1 MPQLAETS
9 VVILDGAV
17 VLTLRPRS
25 SAWQARFRIGG
36 RWIRVTTKQ
45 SDLEKAKEAAR
56 VLYGRARFR
65 DEEGLP
71 VISKRFSQVAEVAKK
86 KMDSAIE
93 AGEGKAVFKDYII
106 AIDNYLN
113 PFFGKYNITSIN
125 YALVNEF
132 AAWRKAKMGHEPK
145 ASSISTHNSALNRIF
160 DEAMQHGYMTKSQV
174 PELKNKGAKSER
186 RPDFTAQEYRHLTK
200 HMTHWVNAGRAGKS
214 RDMRELLRDYVL
226 ILANTG
232 MRHGTESYPLKWKHI
247 SFDEQKLFV
256 KGRGEG
262 DEGKF
267 IKRQYLLINVSGKT
281 GKREL
286 VARHNVVV
294 YLKRIQSRSEDKDFR
309 ELDFDELIR
318 QGLDKEIFCLP
329 NGKTTTALGQTFEIL
344 LKSAGLLVDRRTE
357 QNRTLY
363 SLRHYYATRAL
374 VKARMDIHTLCK
386 QMGTSVT
393 MIEKH
398 YSHLTPRMRAYA
410 LAGTYHLEDDDDRKA
425 AAVADGTEPAQKT
438 KPESEHFPVGTEE

>member
-9 VVILDGAV
+9 VPILDGAV
-17 VLTLRPRS
+17 VLTLRSRS

-36 RWIRVTTKQ
+36 KWLRVTTKQ
-45 SDLEKAKEAAR
+45 SDLDKAKEAAR
-56 VLYGRARFR
+56 DLYMRARFR
-65 DEEGLP
+65 NEEGLP
-71 VISKRFSQVAEVAKK
+71 VVSKRFSQVAELAKK
-86 KMDSAIE
+86 RMDDALK
-93 AGEGKAVFKDYII
+93 AGEGKTVFKDYII
-106 AIDNYLN
+106 AIDNYLT
-113 PFFGKYNITSIN
+113 PFFGKYNITSID
-125 YALVNEF
+125 YALVGQF
-132 AAWRKAKMGHEPK
+132 AAWRKTKMGHEPK

-186 RPDFTAQEYRHLTK
+186 RPDFTAEEYRQLTRR
-200 HMTHWVNAGRAGKS
+200 MTKWIAEGRAGKS
-214 RDMRELLRDYVL
+214 RWMRELLRDYVL

-256 KGRGEG
+256 KGKGE
-262 DEGKF
+262 DDKGKY

-286 VARHNVVV
+286 VARHNVVI

-318 QGLDKEIFCLP
+318 RGLDKEIFCLP

-344 LKSAGLLVDRRTE
+344 LKDAGLLVDRRTE

-374 VKARMDIHTLCK
+374 VKARMDIHTLAE
-386 QMGTSVT
+386 QMGTSVA

-410 LAGTYHLEDDDDRKA
+410 LAGTYHAEDDEKK
-425 AAVADGTEPAQKT
+425 VAGEDGDGSDVSQNE
-438 KPESEHFPVGTEE
+438 GEE

>member
-1 MPQLAETS
+1 VPQLAETS
-9 VVILDGAV
+9 VAILDGVV

-25 SAWQARFRIGG
+25 SAWQARFRVGG

-71 VISKRFSQVAEVAKK
+71 VISKRFSQVAELAKK
-86 KMDSAIE
+86 KMQAALD

-113 PFFGKYNITSIN
+113 PFFGKYNITNID

-186 RPDFTAQEYRHLTK
+186 RPDFTLPEYRQLTRF
-200 HMTHWVNAGRAGKS
+200 MTHWVNEGRAGKS
-214 RDMRELLRDYVL
+214 RWMRELLRDYVL
-226 ILANTG
+226 ILSNTG
-232 MRHGTESYPLKWKHI
+232 IRHGTESYPLKWKHI
-247 SFDEQKLFV
+247 SFDEQKVFV
-256 KGRGEG
+256 RDEG
-262 DEGKF
+262 DTRKGKY
-267 IKRQYLLINVSGKT
+267 IKRRYVLMNVDGKT

-286 VARHNVVV
+286 VARHNVVT
-294 YLKRIQSRSEDKDFR
+294 YLKRIQSRSEDKEFR
-309 ELDFDELIR
+309 EMEFDDLIKR
-318 QGLDKEIFCLP
+318 GIDKEVFRLP
-329 NGKTTTALGQTFEIL
+329 NGTTTTSLGQTFEIL
-344 LKSAGLLVDRRTE
+344 LEDAGLLVDRRTE

-363 SLRHYYATRAL
+363 SLRHFYATRAS
-374 VKARMDIHTLCK
+374 VKAGVDVHTLAT
-386 QMGTSVT
+386 QMGTSVA

-398 YSHLTPRMRAYA
+398 YSHLTPRMRAHA
-410 LAGTYHLEDDDDRKA
+410 LAGVYHLDDDDKKA
-425 AAVADGTEPAQKT
+425 AAAKEVEATESKMPAANG
-438 KPESEHFPVGTEE
+438 H

>member
-1 MPQLAETS
+1 MPLLAETS
-9 VVILDGAV
+9 VPILDGAV

-36 RWIRVTTKQ
+36 KWLRVTTKQ
-45 SDLEKAKEAAR
+45 SDLDKAKEAAR
-56 VLYGRARFR
+56 DLYLRARFR
-65 DEEGLP
+65 NEEGLP
-71 VISKRFSQVAEVAKK
+71 VISKRFSQVAELAKK
-86 KMDSAIE
+86 RMDDAVK
-93 AGEGKAVFKDYII
+93 AGEGKTVFKDYII
-106 AIDNYLN
+106 AIDNYLT
-113 PFFGKYNITSIN
+113 PFFGKYNITSID
-125 YALVNEF
+125 YALVGQF
-132 AAWRKAKMGHEPK
+132 AAWRKTKMGHEPK

-186 RPDFTAQEYRHLTK
+186 RPDFTAQEYRQLTRF
-200 HMTHWVNAGRAGKS
+200 MIRWVTEGRAGKS
-214 RDMRELLRDYVL
+214 RWMRELLRDYVL

-232 MRHGTESYPLKWKHI
+232 MRHGTESYNLKWKHI

-256 KGRGEG
+256 KGKDDADKGEY
-262 DEGKF
+262 

-286 VARHNVVV
+286 VARHNVAV

-309 ELDFDELIR
+309 ELDFDELIKR
-318 QGLDKEIFCLP
+318 GVDKEVFCLP
-329 NGKTTTALGQTFEIL
+329 NGITTTALAQTFEIL
-344 LKSAGLLVDRRTE
+344 LKDAGLLLDRRTE

-374 VKARMDIHTLCK
+374 VKARMDIHTLAE
-386 QMGTSVT
+386 QMGTSVA

-410 LAGTYHLEDDDDRKA
+410 LAGTYHAEDDEKEVQAEQKQHPVSVKTIDEKMP
-425 AAVADGTEPAQKT
+425 AV
-438 KPESEHFPVGTEE
+438 